1 MQTIGE
7 RLEEARKRK
16 GVSIREASE
25 ATKVRG
31 EYLHKF
37 ESNQFDLRLPE
48 IYVRGFLKT
57 YALFLK
63 LPADRIVSDYK
74 GLGLNEPKSR
84 NLQRE
89 SLGRMDLSVAT
100 AKPAAR
106 DEGSTGA
113 AAGDPAAPADAG
125 GPENNPATFR
135 PRAGAAPQI
144 DRALVIK
151 AVLALI
157 LLAGVVIL
165 LIFGISFLASD
176 TPPRNPATASA
187 PPSIVTEPVAG
198 EPTVTLFA
206 SAPVAVTVTQVADAQ
221 ATDGQV
227 LLRVRLAAGEQRI
240 IPHRGQLRIEA
251 NPPEA
256 VQLEI
261 AKRRHPMPPGKD
273 GLPVRSAVIK
283 GP

>member
-25 ATKVRG
+25 ATKIRG

-57 YALFLK
+57 YATFLR
-63 LPADRIVSDYK
+63 LPADKLVADYK
-74 GLGLNEPKSR
+74 ALGLGEPKGR
-84 NLQRE
+84 GLQRE

-100 AKPAAR
+100 AKPANR
-106 DEGSTGA
+106 EDA
-113 AAGDPAAPADAG
+113 AAGTAGTEQPGPGAVSSDAD
-125 GPENNPATFR
+125 NPATFR
-135 PRAGAAPQI
+135 PRAGAGPQI
-144 DRALVIK
+144 DRSLVIK
-151 AVLALI
+151 GLLALG
-157 LLAGVVIL
+157 LLALAVVL
-165 LIFGISFLASD
+165 LVVGIRFLTSD
-176 TPPRNPATASA
+176 TPSRTPTAAAVPA
-187 PPSIVTEPVAG
+187 SIAEEPVAG
-198 EPTVTLFA
+198 EPTITLFA
-206 SAPVAVTVTQVADAQ
+206 SAPAAVTVTQVS
-221 ATDGQV
+221 TSKI
-227 LLRVRLAAGEQRI
+227 LLRVRLAAGEQRT
-240 IPHRGQLRIEA
+240 IPHRGQLQIEA

-256 VQLEI
+256 IQLEI

-273 GLPVRSAVIK
+273 GQPVRSAVIK

>member
-25 ATKVRG
+25 ATKIRG

-57 YALFLK
+57 YSLFLK
-63 LPADRIVSDYK
+63 LPADKIVGDYK
-74 GLGLNEPKSR
+74 ALGLGETKGR
-84 NLQRE
+84 GLQRE

-100 AKPAAR
+100 AKPAGREDGAGPT
-106 DEGSTGA
+106 GSAEPPGPGA
-113 AAGDPAAPADAG
+113 VSSD
-125 GPENNPATFR
+125 ENNPATFR
-135 PRAGAAPQI
+135 PRAGAGPQI
-144 DRALVIK
+144 DRSLVIK
-151 AVLALI
+151 GVMAVGLLGVAVL
-157 LLAGVVIL
+157 LLVL
-165 LIFGISFLASD
+165 GIRFLASD
-176 TPPRNPATASA
+176 TPARAPAGPAA
-187 PPSIVTEPVAG
+187 PANIVVEPVAG
-198 EPTVTLFA
+198 EPTLTIFA
-206 SAPVAVTVTQVADAQ
+206 SAPAAVTVTQVSE
-221 ATDGQV
+221 GKI
-227 LLRVRLAAGEQRI
+227 LLRTRLAAGEQKT
-240 IPHRGQLRIEA
+240 IPHRGQLQIEA

-273 GLPVRSAVIK
+273 GQPVRSAVIK

>member
-25 ATKVRG
+25 ATKIRG

-48 IYVRGFLKT
+48 IYIRGFLKT
-57 YALFLK
+57 YAAFLK
-63 LPADRIVSDYK
+63 LPADKLVADYK
-74 GLGLNEPKSR
+74 ALGLGETKGRS
-84 NLQRE
+84 LQRE

-100 AKPAAR
+100 AKPAGR
-106 DEGSTGA
+106 ED
-113 AAGDPAAPADAG
+113 AAGSVAAPESP
-125 GPENNPATFR
+125 GPGAVSSDENNPATFR
-135 PRAGAAPQI
+135 PRAGAGPQI
-144 DRALVIK
+144 DRSLVMK
-151 AVLALI
+151 GVLAVGLLAAAVL
-157 LLAGVVIL
+157 LLVV
-165 LIFGISFLASD
+165 GIRFLTSD
-176 TPPRNPATASA
+176 TPARAPAGSATPATIA
-187 PPSIVTEPVAG
+187 VEPVAG
-198 EPTVTLFA
+198 EPTITLFA
-206 SAPVAVTVTQVADAQ
+206 SAPATVTVTQVAD
-221 ATDGQV
+221 GKV
-227 LLRVRLAAGEQRI
+227 LLRIRLAAGEQRT
-240 IPHRGQLRIEA
+240 IPHRGQLQIEA

-273 GLPVRSAVIK
+273 GQPVKSAIIK

>member
-63 LPADRIVSDYK
+63 LPGDKIVSDYK
-74 GLGLNEPKSR
+74 ALGLNEPKSR
-84 NLQRE
+84 SLQRE
-89 SLGRMDLSVAT
+89 SLGRMDISVAT
-100 AKPAAR
+100 AKPVAR
-106 DEGSTGA
+106 EEVSASG
-113 AAGDPAAPADAG
+113 GDSAAPPAGG

-151 AVLALI
+151 AVIALV
-157 LLAGVVIL
+157 LLAGAVVL
-165 LIFGISFLASD
+165 LIFGISFLTSD
-176 TPPRNPATASA
+176 A
-187 PPSIVTEPVAG
+187 PPKTPAAAPAPSSIVTEPLAG
-198 EPTVTLFA
+198 EPTITVFA
-206 SAPVAVTVTQVADAQ
+206 SAPAAVTVTQVADAQ

-227 LLRVRLAAGEQRI
+227 LLRVRLATGEQRT

>member
-25 ATKVRG
+25 ATKIRG

-57 YALFLK
+57 YASFLK
-63 LPADRIVSDYK
+63 LPSDKLVADYK
-74 GLGLNEPKSR
+74 ALGLGELKGR
-84 NLQRE
+84 GLQRE

-100 AKPAAR
+100 AKPTGREDVAGAVAAT
-106 DEGSTGA
+106 ESPGA
-113 AAGDPAAPADAG
+113 GAVSSD
-125 GPENNPATFR
+125 ENNPATFR
-135 PRAGAAPQI
+135 PRAGAGPQI
-144 DRALVIK
+144 DRSLVIK
-151 AVLALI
+151 GVLAVGVLAAAVLVL
-157 LLAGVVIL
+157 VVAIRF
-165 LIFGISFLASD
+165 ITSD
-176 TPPRNPATASA
+176 TPARAPVGSATPATIA
-187 PPSIVTEPVAG
+187 VEPVAG
-198 EPTVTLFA
+198 EPTITLFA
-206 SAPVAVTVTQVADAQ
+206 SAPASVTVTQVAD
-221 ATDGQV
+221 GKV
-227 LLRVRLAAGEQRI
+227 LLRIRLAAGEQRT
-240 IPHRGQLRIEA
+240 IPHRGQLQIEA

-273 GLPVRSAVIK
+273 GLPVKSAVIK

>member
-25 ATKVRG
+25 ATKIRG

-57 YALFLK
+57 YASFLK
-63 LPADRIVSDYK
+63 LPADKLVADYK
-74 GLGLNEPKSR
+74 ALGLGDTKGRSI
-84 NLQRE
+84 QRE

-100 AKPAAR
+100 AKPTGREDAAVAGTAT
-106 DEGSTGA
+106 ESPGPGA
-113 AAGDPAAPADAG
+113 VSSD
-125 GPENNPATFR
+125 ENNPATFR
-135 PRAGAAPQI
+135 PRAGAGPQI
-144 DRALVIK
+144 DRSLVLK
-151 AVLALI
+151 GVLAVGLLAAAVL
-157 LLAGVVIL
+157 LLVAGVR
-165 LIFGISFLASD
+165 FLTSD
-176 TPPRNPATASA
+176 TPARTPAGSATPATIA
-187 PPSIVTEPVAG
+187 VEPVAG
-198 EPTVTLFA
+198 EPTITLFA
-206 SAPVAVTVTQVADAQ
+206 SAPAAVTVTQVAD
-221 ATDGQV
+221 GKV
-227 LLRVRLAAGEQRI
+227 LLRIRLAAGEQRT
-240 IPHRGQLRIEA
+240 IPHRGQLQIEA

-273 GLPVRSAVIK
+273 GLPVKSAVIK